1 MDDETRKKTL
11 AAMTELVDA
20 STELLVRTW
29 ETLSPEEQA
38 DLPAD
43 LRAKLED
50 LLARAE
56 GAEQAT

>member
-1 MDDETRKKTL
+1 MDEETRKKTL

-20 STELLVRTW
+20 STELLVKTW
-29 ETLSPEEQA
+29 EALSPEERA
-38 DLPAD
+38 DLPPD

-56 GAEQAT
+56 RTEQAT